1 MEAFRVSSNP
11 SYEMLPTSFQNSP
24 PSSQSTHH
32 HHHFDTELENLNA
45 VQKIGSLLFCLGVMI
60 LLLFGIFGIIGF
72 GMTSSASYMNNQII
86 IKHGIDFDSMTIYN
100 LQPSPNST
108 IVAGCNV
115 TFKVTN
121 KRDVEYFYDKGMIWV
136 FFDEKVLWTLP
147 TREFYQAVSE
157 KTYLNVSAAPSIM
170 ETDIYVPRALVSS
183 QKMHRSEMF
192 KIRFDIFYRG
202 GVGHNG
208 FNLGGLKYFCD
219 VNMTFHDQNTLVSG
233 PNKCVGKFEDFSTSS
248 SLFFCSP

>member
-11 SYEMLPTSFQNSP
+11 SYEMLPTSIQTSP
-24 PSSQSTHH
+24 PSESRNSSD
-32 HHHFDTELENLNA
+32 FDRELENLNA
-45 VQKIGSLLFCLGVMI
+45 AQKIGSLFFGFGVMI
-60 LLLFGIFGIIGF
+60 ILLFGIFAIIGF
-72 GMTSSASYMNNQII
+72 GMTRSANYMNNQII
-86 IKHGIDFDSMTIYN
+86 EKHGIDFDSMIIYN
-100 LQPSPNST
+100 LQTSSKST
-108 IVAGCNV
+108 ITAGCNV
-115 TFKVTN
+115 TFNVTN
-121 KRDVEYFYDKGMIWV
+121 KRDVEYFYDRGMIWV

-157 KTYLNVSAAPSIM
+157 TTLLNVSAAPAKM

-183 QKMHRSEMF
+183 QKLHQSEMF

-219 VNMTFHDQNTLVSG
+219 VNMTFRDQNTLVSG
-233 PNKCVGKFEDFSTSS
+233 PKKCVGRFEDFSTCS

>member
-24 PSSQSTHH
+24 PSSESRNYTD
-32 HHHFDTELENLNA
+32 FDRELENINTF
-45 VQKIGSLLFCLGVMI
+45 QKVGSLLFGFGVMI
-60 LLLFGIFGIIGF
+60 ILLFGIFVIIGF
-72 GMTSSASYMNNQII
+72 GMTSSANYMNNQII
-86 IKHGIDFDSMTIYN
+86 SKHGINFDSMNIYN

-108 IVAGCNV
+108 IIAGCNV

-121 KRDVEYFYDKGMIWV
+121 KRDIEYFYDKGMIWV

-157 KTYLNVSAAPSIM
+157 KTLLNVSAAPAKI

-192 KIRFDIFYRG
+192 KVRFDIFYRG

-219 VNMTFHDQNTLVSG
+219 VNMTFRDQNTLVSG
-233 PNKCVGKFEDFSTSS
+233 PNKCVGKFQDFSPCN
-248 SLFFCSP
+248 SLFFCTP

>member
-1 MEAFRVSSNP
+1 MDAFRVSSNP
-11 SYEMLPTSFQNSP
+11 SYEMLPTSLQSSPPLESRNSP
-24 PSSQSTHH
+24 D
-32 HHHFDTELENLNA
+32 FDRELENLNV
-45 VQKIGSLLFCLGVMI
+45 VQKIGSLLFGFGVMI
-60 LLLFGIFGIIGF
+60 ILLFGIFAIIDF
-72 GMTSSASYMNNQII
+72 GMTNSANYMNNQII
-86 IKHGIDFDSMTIYN
+86 LKHGINFDSMIIYN
-100 LQPSPNST
+100 LQPSSNST
-108 IVAGCNV
+108 ITAGCNV

-157 KTYLNVSAAPSIM
+157 KTLLNVLAAPGKM

-183 QKMHRSEMF
+183 HKLNRSEMF
-192 KIRFDIFYRG
+192 KIRFDIYYRG

-219 VNMTFHDQNTLVSG
+219 VNMTFRDQKTLVSG
-233 PNKCVGKFEDFSTSS
+233 PHKCVGRFQDFSACS
-248 SLFFCSP
+248 SLFF